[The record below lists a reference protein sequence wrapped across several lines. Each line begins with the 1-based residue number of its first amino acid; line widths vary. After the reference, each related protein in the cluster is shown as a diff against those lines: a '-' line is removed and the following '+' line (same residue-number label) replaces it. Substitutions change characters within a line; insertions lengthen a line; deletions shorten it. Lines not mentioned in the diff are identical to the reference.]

1 MLCMVFPVLMAMI
14 LGEAEVAMASAF
26 HHGLRAGEFQIR
38 IEAGD

>member
-1 MLCMVFPVLMAMI
+1 MMFSVMALMI
-14 LGEAEVAMASAF
+14 IGEAEVVMAGAF

>member
-1 MLCMVFPVLMAMI
+1 MMFSVMALMI
-14 LGEAEVAMASAF
+14 IGEAEVAMAGAF

>member
-1 MLCMVFPVLMAMI
+1 MIFSVMALMI
-14 LGEAEVAMASAF
+14 LGEAEVAVAGAF

>member
-1 MLCMVFPVLMAMI
+1 MMFSVMALMI
-14 LGEAEVAMASAF
+14 LGEAEVAVAGAF

>member
-1 MLCMVFPVLMAMI
+1 MIFSVMALMI
-14 LGEAEVAMASAF
+14 LGEVEVAMAGAF